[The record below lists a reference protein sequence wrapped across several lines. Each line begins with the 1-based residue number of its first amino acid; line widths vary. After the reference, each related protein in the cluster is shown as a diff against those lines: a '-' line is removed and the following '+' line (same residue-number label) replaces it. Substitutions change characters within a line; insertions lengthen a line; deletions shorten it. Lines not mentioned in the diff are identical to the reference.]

1 MSSNIILECAE
12 RNAVSGGIATNVFG
26 QWSNTFSETIPIEDG
41 DIISMKQALINT
53 RSATTGNLVL
63 EKDTDVIITIGYY
76 EFPMDNT
83 GIAVNK
89 TDFTSDGK
97 ITDPSVYRAKVS
109 NQNGDIST
117 NQPYVL
123 CLALGD
129 ASSDLVTN
137 DIVFTIRAGA
147 YTPEGIA
154 DIITQQMTQ
163 DNNFVNV
170 DTDEGTFISTKK
182 LQDVLNGADPVAQEY
197 TLADAYDHVNFLSG
211 ESTAEEAST
220 PFTGA
225 TQTDMEF
232 MNGRFQFSNLHT
244 PLKTKDASN
253 KYTVVSTSTYNNG
266 DENDPYGV
274 NFVTRLGG
282 VFLNDLQPAD
292 FWDTLGF
299 SPSYNTNNLFISKAQ
314 ILALDA
320 SIDDG
325 AGIRDFLELRTTRQ
339 NVTNSMFRRTDGPI
353 PTIKTSVAG
362 GIPQFQQYNSSV
374 STVPLI
380 AGSPFQP
387 EAVGYYLLE
396 AVANFNTEFR
406 NSTERKS
413 AVTAI
418 VSKQYNNS
426 DFITIYDESSIP
438 YVHVGNTT
446 FLSEITLRILD
457 PITGEVVT
465 SLGGANVVFF
475 EINKF
480 KSQQKSLSKK

>member
-12 RNAVSGGIATNVFG
+12 RNAFGDPTTNVFG
-26 QWSNTFSETIPIEDG
+26 QWTNTFSETIPIEEG

-63 EKDTDVIITIGYY
+63 EKDTDVIMTMGFY
-76 EFPMDNT
+76 EFPMDNLN
-83 GIAVNK
+83 IAVNSA
-89 TDFTSDGK
+89 DFTTGA
-97 ITDPSVYRAKVS
+97 TNTNPSNYRS
-109 NQNGDIST
+109 NTTPATTIST

-123 CLALGD
+123 CLASGD
-129 ASSDLVTN
+129 ASSDLYTN
-137 DIVFTIRAGA
+137 DIEFTIKSGA

-154 DIITQQMTQ
+154 EVITQQMTQ
-163 DNNFVNV
+163 NINFIAI
-170 DTDEGTFISTKK
+170 DTDMFFINANTK
-182 LQDVLNGADPVAQEY
+182 LQAVLAGESPSAY
-197 TLADAYDHVNFLSG
+197 TLADAYQHQPLDTG
-211 ESTAEEAST
+211 TEQST
-220 PFTGA
+220 PFAGA

-232 MNGRFQFSNLHT
+232 KNGRFQFSNLHT

-266 DENDPYGV
+266 DENDPYGLSFV
-274 NFVTRLGG
+274 NRLGG
-282 VFLNDLQPAD
+282 VFLNNLQPAT

-299 SPSYNTNNLFISKAQ
+299 SPSYNTNNLFVSKSQ

-320 SIDDG
+320 SSDQG
-325 AGIRDFLELRTTRQ
+325 TGVRDYLELRTTRQ
-339 NVTNSMFRRTDGPI
+339 NVTNSMFRRTDTPI
-353 PTIKTSVAG
+353 PSIKNRVQGAPT
-362 GIPQFQQYNSSV
+362 FQQYNASV
-374 STVPLI
+374 ITVPLM
-380 AGSPFQP
+380 AGSTFQP

-438 YVHVGNTT
+438 YVHVGNPT
-446 FLSEITLRILD
+446 FLSEITLRVLD
-457 PITGEVVT
+457 PITGDVVT
-465 SLGGANVVFF
+465 SLGAANVVFLRL
-475 EINKF
+475 ISLNHNK
-480 KSQQKSLSKK
+480 KV